1 MYLPSPGGCRVAGLA
16 AVGLQSKVTLLGLR
30 EGIHVGKRE
39 PLSSLAEGWRQGR
52 GGLQLICGYSQ
63 SQEFAWSHCGAL
75 CLKHYA
81 LMRTGA
87 LEKIRLCLIKK
98 LLPDLQDRRKYHE
111 EFASSTSLHGV
122 HKIVH
127 TQSKAR
133 RVLWLLIVAGCL
145 AIVVWQIYTRF
156 IYYFSW
162 PTTTTVVVQYVEK
175 SPKQFFLLLTDRFQA
190 HAVSNLKVIFLIWN
204 TVSAIFQ
211 KFAMEDKYSQEL
223 NDFLLGNKNFS
234 IKDFTR
240 KNGFYLNSSTLLECD
255 FFGKPCYPQDKF
267 TDEPTLG
274 YTDAG
279 ITFAIH
285 SPQELPRFD
294 GLGLLTPVGMHA
306 QVAIRQLKSIIQEYP
321 WGECKPDIKL
331 QYHKIYSTNGCLLEC
346 KARYIQDWCGC
357 LPFILPGNGTECDLL
372 KFYKCVYPAVYNI
385 EIKGLCTVG
394 THNSTCPAP
403 CEETD
408 YPTTVTYSNF
418 GGEKA
423 MKYFST
429 KLKKSSEYIRQ
440 NLVRIEIKYHDLS
453 YKITQQQKALTIS
466 ELLADVGG
474 QLGLFCGASMIT
486 IIELLEYIFTNF
498 CWMCIFL
505 LLKAPEM
512 PQWNNPSQN
521 QPTHK
526 GKKRGIQEC

>member
-1 MYLPSPGGCRVAGLA
+1 MDQLRRVI
-16 AVGLQSKVTLLGLR
+16 QSDAK
-30 EGIHVGKRE
+30 
-39 PLSSLAEGWRQGR
+39 
-52 GGLQLICGYSQ
+52 
-63 SQEFAWSHCGAL
+63 
-75 CLKHYA
+75 
-81 LMRTGA
+81 GA
-87 LEKIRLCLIKK
+87 LEKIQLCLTKK
-98 LLPDLQDRRKYHE
+98 LLPDLEDRRKYHE

-122 HKIVH
+122 HNIVH

-133 RVLWLLIVAGCL
+133 RALWLLIVAGCL
-145 AIVVWQIYTRF
+145 AIVVWQICSRF

-162 PTTTTVVVQYVEK
+162 PTTTTVVVQYMEK
-175 SPKQFFLLLTDRFQA
+175 VKFPAVTFCNLNRFQA

-204 TVSAIFQ
+204 IVSAILQ

-255 FFGKPCYPQDKF
+255 FFGKPCYPQDFEHVFTEYGNCFTFNHNDLPARRVSLSGRGLHLLFDVQQDKF

-279 ITFAIH
+279 ITFVIH

-372 KFYKCVYPAVYNI
+372 KFYKCVYPAVYDI

-423 MKYFST
+423 IKYFST

>member
-1 MYLPSPGGCRVAGLA
+1 
-16 AVGLQSKVTLLGLR
+16 R
-30 EGIHVGKRE
+30 EFTTNFKKNFNFVPYSGI
-39 PLSSLAEGWRQGR
+39 
-52 GGLQLICGYSQ
+52 
-63 SQEFAWSHCGAL
+63 
-75 CLKHYA
+75 
-81 LMRTGA
+81 
-87 LEKIRLCLIKK
+87 LEKVRLCLIKK
-98 LLPDLQDRRKYHE
+98 LLPDLEDRRKYHE
-111 EFASSTSLHGV
+111 EFASSTSFHGV
-122 HKIVH
+122 HNIVH

-133 RVLWLLIVAGCL
+133 RALWLLIVVGCL
-145 AIVVWQIYTRF
+145 AIVVWQICSRF

-162 PTTTTVVVQYVEK
+162 PTTTTVVVQYVENVK
-175 SPKQFFLLLTDRFQA
+175 FPAVTFCNMNRFQA
-190 HAVSNLKVIFLIWN
+190 HAVSNLKAIFFVWN
-204 TVSAIFQ
+204 IVSAILQ
-211 KFAMEDKYSQEL
+211 KFSMDDKYFQEL
-223 NDFLLGNKNFS
+223 NYFLLGNQNFS

-240 KNGFYLNSSTLLECD
+240 ENGFYLNSSTLLECD
-255 FFGKPCYPQDKF
+255 FFGKPCYPQVSRFITLKTSSFDKF

-279 ITFAIH
+279 ITFVVH

-294 GLGLLTPVGMHA
+294 GLGLLTPVGTHA

-331 QYHKIYSTNGCLLEC
+331 RYHKIYSTHGCLLEC

-372 KFYKCVYPAVYNI
+372 KFYKCVYPAVYDI

-394 THNSTCPAP
+394 THNSTCPTP

-418 GGEKA
+418 GGENA
-423 MKYFST
+423 IKYFST
-429 KLKKSSEYIRQ
+429 KLNKSREYIRQ

-453 YKITQQQKALTIS
+453 YKITQQQKALSIS

-521 QPTHK
+521 QSTHK
-526 GKKRGIQEC
+526 EKKRGIQDC

>member
-1 MYLPSPGGCRVAGLA
+1 
-16 AVGLQSKVTLLGLR
+16 
-30 EGIHVGKRE
+30 GI
-39 PLSSLAEGWRQGR
+39 
-52 GGLQLICGYSQ
+52 
-63 SQEFAWSHCGAL
+63 
-75 CLKHYA
+75 
-81 LMRTGA
+81 

-98 LLPDLQDRRKYHE
+98 MQPHLGDRRKYNQ
-111 EFASSTSLHGV
+111 EFASSTSFHGV
-122 HKIVH
+122 HNIVQ
-127 TQSKAR
+127 TRSKTR
-133 RVLWLLIVAGCL
+133 KVLWLLVLAGCL
-145 AIVVWQIYTRF
+145 AIVIWQICSRL

-162 PTTTTVVVQYVEK
+162 PTTTTVVVQYVEDIK
-175 SPKQFFLLLTDRFQA
+175 FPAVTFCSLNRFQA
-190 HAVSNLKVIFLIWN
+190 HAVSNLRIIFLIWN
-204 TVSAIFQ
+204 IVSAILQ

-223 NDFLLGNKNFS
+223 NDFLAGNQNFS
-234 IKDFTR
+234 IKEFTR

-255 FFGKPCYPQDKF
+255 FFGKPCYPQDFEHVF
-267 TDEPTLG
+267 TEYGNCFTFNHNDLPARRVSLSG
-274 YTDAG
+274 RGLHLLFDVQQWRGLFDWFGFGSFYTDLQNFMHQILYQDYFQARRYFMG
-279 ITFAIH
+279 ITQMQRI
-285 SPQELPRFD
+285 
-294 GLGLLTPVGMHA
+294 GMHA

-331 QYHKIYSTNGCLLEC
+331 HYHKIYSTNGCLLEC

-372 KFYKCVYPAVYNI
+372 KFYKCVYPAVYYI
-385 EIKGLCTVG
+385 ELKGLCTVG

-408 YPTTVTYSNF
+408 YPTTITYSSF

-423 MKYFST
+423 IKYFSA
-429 KLKKSSEYIRQ
+429 KLKKSPEYIRQ

-512 PQWNNPSQN
+512 PQWNNPAQN

-526 GKKRGIQEC
+526 EKKRGIQEC

>member
-1 MYLPSPGGCRVAGLA
+1 
-16 AVGLQSKVTLLGLR
+16 
-30 EGIHVGKRE
+30 GI
-39 PLSSLAEGWRQGR
+39 
-52 GGLQLICGYSQ
+52 
-63 SQEFAWSHCGAL
+63 
-75 CLKHYA
+75 
-81 LMRTGA
+81 

-98 LLPDLQDRRKYHE
+98 LLPDLEDRRKYHE
-111 EFASSTSLHGV
+111 KFASSTSFHGV
-122 HKIVH
+122 HNIVH
-127 TQSKAR
+127 TRSKAR
-133 RVLWLLIVAGCL
+133 RALWLLVVAGCL
-145 AIVVWQIYTRF
+145 AIVVWQICSRF

-175 SPKQFFLLLTDRFQA
+175 VKFPAVTFCNLNRFQA
-190 HAVSNLKVIFLIWN
+190 HAVSNMKVIFLIWN
-204 TVSAIFQ
+204 IVSAIVQ

-223 NDFLLGNKNFS
+223 NDFLLGNQNFS

-255 FFGKPCYPQDKF
+255 FFGKPCYPQDFEHVFTEYGNCFTFNHNDLSARRVSLSGRGLHLLFDVQQDKF

-279 ITFAIH
+279 ITFVIH
-285 SPQELPRFD
+285 PPQELPRFD

-357 LPFILPGNGTECDLL
+357 LPFILPVFKLCAFLEIL
-372 KFYKCVYPAVYNI
+372 YKMISSEISDDI

-394 THNSTCPAP
+394 KHNSTCPAP

-429 KLKKSSEYIRQ
+429 KLKKSSEYIRAQ
-440 NLVRIEIKYHDLS
+440 SKLTLNVSRHGLTKPDTLDDTCLFPS
-453 YKITQQQKALTIS
+453 IT
-466 ELLADVGG
+466 ADVGG

-526 GKKRGIQEC
+526 EKKRGIQEC